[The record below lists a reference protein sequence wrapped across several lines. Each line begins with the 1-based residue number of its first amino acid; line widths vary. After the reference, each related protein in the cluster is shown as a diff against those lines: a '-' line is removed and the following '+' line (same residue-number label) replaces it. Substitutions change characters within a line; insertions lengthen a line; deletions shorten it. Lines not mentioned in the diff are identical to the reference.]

1 MWRDNS
7 WILHHD
13 NCPPSRALLTRA
25 FLAKTNPTVLEH
37 AAYSPDLAPN
47 DFFLYPKSKEVMK
60 GAHFADAEVMKQ
72 ACETVLKEIP
82 EDAFQECFQ
91 AWKRR
96 MEKCVR
102 AQGEYIEGCHM

>member
-1 MWRDNS
+1 
-7 WILHHD
+7 
-13 NCPPSRALLTRA
+13 
-25 FLAKTNPTVLEH
+25 
-37 AAYSPDLAPN
+37 
-47 DFFLYPKSKEVMK
+47 MK